1 MIFKRAHHQKIALI
15 LEQLNTEKLVKN
27 TCYFGGGTAIAL
39 RFDEFRESVDI
50 DLMVSNIEGY
60 RQLRSDA
67 TDPGG
72 LANLFKSHLQL
83 DLSAEVRAD
92 QYGIRSFVKVLD
104 KNIKFEIVLEGRIH
118 FDEPSATDAILGV
131 SCLTAVDLLASK
143 LLANSDRG
151 SDASIFSRDL
161 IDMAMMQFS
170 NHEWSHAY
178 LKATTAYGPTIK
190 KDLIKTCDALIQ
202 NKVRL
207 RQCIQFLKI
216 EVAETEL
223 VQRVKRLQL
232 ICKKEP

>member
-1 MIFKRAHHQKIALI
+1 MFFKRPHHQKIALI
-15 LEQLNTEKLVKN
+15 LQQLDTKKLREA

-72 LANLFKSHLQL
+72 LANLFKSSLQL
-83 DLSAEVRAD
+83 DLNAEVRAD
-92 QYGIRSFVKVLD
+92 QYGIRSFVKVSD
-104 KNIKFEIVLEGRIH
+104 KKIKFEIVLEGRIH
-118 FDEPSATDAILGV
+118 FDEPSTTDAILGV
-131 SCLTAVDLLASK
+131 SCLTTIDLLASK

-151 SDASIFSRDL
+151 GDASVFSRDL

-170 NHEWSHAY
+170 NHEWTHAY
-178 LKATTAYGPTIK
+178 QKALSAYGPTIQ
-190 KDLIKTCDALIQ
+190 KDLIKTCDVLIV

-207 RQCIQFLKI
+207 RQCIQFLKMD
-216 EVAETEL
+216 VAEAEL
-223 VQRVKRLQL
+223 VQSIKRLRQLVKRAS
-232 ICKKEP
+232 